1 MLRSMFS
8 AISGL
13 RAHQTKMDTVANNI
27 ANVNTVGFKTQ
38 NTVFETTLTQV
49 LRTGR
54 GPDDTEGGTNPAQV
68 GLGVKLAAI
77 TTDFGQGKTQNT
89 GRALDFMIQ
98 GDGFFVTKS
107 GGQQLFTRAG
117 SFTFDGAGKL
127 ITADGNRVQ
136 GWMAD
141 ADGKIDS
148 GGTMEDLQ
156 VQYGAALPPKATT
169 SVTMSRNVMID
180 PTAAAGANVRVA
192 KAVVY
197 NQAGVEQRLNLTWTQ
212 QSTDPGNGD
221 SYWVLSIDDEGA
233 VAPSATAQT
242 YGAKFT
248 AGGKP
253 VFTAE
258 GATTSTP
265 ASTFLAGNS
274 IPVTGWGSPTGATFD
289 FGQVTAQAAGTAI
302 QAVDQNGY
310 TAGSLSSFSLSEDGT
325 MTGVYTN
332 NERRAIGKLAM
343 ATFDNPSG
351 LINMGNTS
359 YAIGDNSGVALIG
372 EAGTGSL
379 GTLTSGALEM
389 SNVDLSEEF
398 TGLIIA
404 QRGFQANSRVI
415 TASDELLQ
423 DLVNL
428 KR

>member
-49 LRTGR
+49 LRSGR
-54 GPDDTEGGTNPAQV
+54 GPDATEGGTNPAQV

-98 GDGFFVTKS
+98 GDGFFVTENQ
-107 GGQQLFTRAG
+107 GQQLYTRAG

-127 ITADGNRVQ
+127 ITSDGNRVQ

-141 ADGKIDS
+141 EAGKIDT
-148 GGTMEDLQ
+148 GGTLEDLQ
-156 VQYGAALPPKATT
+156 VQYGAALPPRATT

-180 PTAAAGANVRVA
+180 AAAVNGADTNVRVA
-192 KAVVY
+192 KATVY
-197 NQAGVEQRLNLTWTQ
+197 NAAGVEQRLNLTWTQ
-212 QSTDPGNGD
+212 KTVNNTNGNSTWTLKIANEDGTTTPTPVTAD
-221 SYWVLSIDDEGA
+221 
-233 VAPSATAQT
+233 VA
-242 YGAKFT
+242 FT
-248 AGGKP
+248 AGGVP
-253 VFTAE
+253 TFSNLSA
-258 GATTSTP
+258 GTT
-265 ASTFLAGNS
+265 AGNKMT
-274 IPVTGWGSPTGATFD
+274 IPGWGNAAGVTFD

-302 QAVDQNGY
+302 SAVDQDGF
-310 TAGSLSSFSLSEDGT
+310 TAGSLSSFALAEDGT
-325 MTGVYTN
+325 ITGVYTN
-332 NERRAIGKLAM
+332 NERRAIGKLAL

-372 EAGTGSL
+372 AAGTGSL

-404 QRGFQANSRVI
+404 QRGFQANSKVI

>member
-1 MLRSMFS
+1 VLRSMFS

-141 ADGKIDS
+141 GNDKIDT
-148 GGTMEDLQ
+148 GGTLEDLQ
-156 VQYGAALPPKATT
+156 VQYGAALPPRATT
-169 SVTMSRNVMID
+169 AVTMSRNVMID
-180 PTAAAGANVRVA
+180 PASTTAAPNVKVA
-192 KAVVY
+192 KATVY
-197 NQAGVEQRLNLTWTQ
+197 TAAGVEQRLNLTWTQ
-212 QSTDPGNGD
+212 QGVPAADGT
-221 SYWVLSIDDEGA
+221 SYWLLNVKNEDGTTPPAD
-233 VAPSATAQT
+233 QT
-242 YGAKFT
+242 YGVKF
-248 AGGKP
+248 AGGKDP
-253 VFTAE
+253 VFTAA
-258 GATTSTP
+258 GATAANAGSTY
-265 ASTFLAGNS
+265 LAGHS
-274 IPVTGWGSPTGATFD
+274 VTVPGWGSTGGVAFD
-289 FGQVTAQAAGTAI
+289 FTQVTAQAAGTAI
-302 QAVDQNGY
+302 SAVDQDGY

-332 NERRAIGKLAM
+332 NERRAIGKLAL

-359 YAIGDNSGVALIG
+359 YSIGDNSGVALIG
-372 EAGTGSL
+372 AAGTGSL

>member
-49 LRTGR
+49 LRSGKS
-54 GPDDTEGGTNPAQV
+54 PDGLEGGSNPAQV

-98 GDGFFVTKS
+98 GDGFFVTEAD
-107 GGQQLFTRAG
+107 GQQLYTRAG
-117 SFTFDGAGKL
+117 SFTFDGSGKL
-127 ITADGNRVQ
+127 ITADGARVQ
-136 GWMAD
+136 GWAAD
-141 ADGKIDS
+141 AS
-148 GGTMEDLQ
+148 GVVNTNGALGDLAI
-156 VQYGAALPPKATT
+156 QYGAALPPNASTSATL
-169 SVTMSRNVMID
+169 SRNVQYVAGTTGNSVSTVATLYD
-180 PTAAAGANVRVA
+180 EAGTAQRMVLTYTQAATSAGANSDWTLTVA
-192 KAVVY
+192 NEKTPNTPIV
-197 NQAGVEQRLNLTWTQ
+197 
-212 QSTDPGNGD
+212 STTVSFPGGQNPTF
-221 SYWVLSIDDEGA
+221 GA
-233 VAPSATAQT
+233 VTNGTSSGSAADSVLTVAM
-242 YGAKFT
+242 
-248 AGGKP
+248 P
-253 VFTAE
+253 
-258 GATTSTP
+258 
-265 ASTFLAGNS
+265 
-274 IPVTGWGSPTGATFD
+274 WGDVDFD
-289 FGQVTAQAAGTAI
+289 MSQVTAFAAGTPVATTK
-302 QAVDQNGY
+302 QDGY
-310 TAGSLSSFSLSEDGT
+310 GSGSLQSFSLLEDGT
-325 MTGVYTN
+325 ITGVYTN
-332 NERRAIGKLAM
+332 GERRSVGKLAL

-351 LINMGNTS
+351 LVNMGNTS
-359 YAIGDNSGVALIG
+359 YSKGDNSGVALIG
-372 EAGTGSL
+372 TAGNGSL

>member
-49 LRTGR
+49 LRSGR
-54 GPDDTEGGTNPAQV
+54 GPDATEGGTNPAQV

-98 GDGFFVTKS
+98 GDGFFVTENQ
-107 GGQQLFTRAG
+107 GQQLYTRAG

-141 ADGKIDS
+141 AAGKIDT
-148 GGTMEDLQ
+148 GGTLEDLQ
-156 VQYGAALPPKATT
+156 VQYGAALPPRATT
-169 SVTMSRNVMID
+169 SVTMSRNVLVD
-180 PTAAAGANVRVA
+180 ATAAAGTHTVVA
-192 KAVVY
+192 KSTVY
-197 NQAGVEQRLNLTWTQ
+197 NAAGVEQRLNLTWTQ
-212 QSTDPGNGD
+212 QTVDNTTGD
-221 SYWVLSIDDEGA
+221 STWSLTIGNEDGTTTPTPQSYDV
-233 VAPSATAQT
+233 
-242 YGAKFT
+242 KFT
-248 AGGKP
+248 AGKDP
-253 VFTAE
+253 VFQAAGT
-258 GATTSTP
+258 TP
-265 ASTFLAGNS
+265 AAYGTAHTLAV
-274 IPVTGWGSPTGATFD
+274 PGWGSATGATFD
-289 FGQVTAQAAGTAI
+289 FTQVTSQAAGTAI
-302 QAVDQNGY
+302 AAVDQDGF
-310 TAGSLSSFSLSEDGT
+310 TAGSLSSFALAEDGT
-325 MTGVYTN
+325 ITGVYTN
-332 NERRAIGKLAM
+332 NERRAIGKLAL

-372 EAGTGSL
+372 AAGTGSL

-404 QRGFQANSRVI
+404 QRGFQANSKVI

>member
-49 LRTGR
+49 LRSGK

-98 GDGFFVTKS
+98 GDGFFVTKT

-136 GWMAD
+136 GWMSD
-141 ADGKIDS
+141 ADGTIDT
-148 GGTMEDLQ
+148 GGTLEDLQ

-169 SVTMSRNVMID
+169 AVTMSRNVLID
-180 PTAAAGANVRVA
+180 PAAAAGANVKVA
-192 KAVVY
+192 KATVY

-212 QSTDPGNGD
+212 QSVDNTNGN
-221 SYWVLSIDDEGA
+221 SQWTLSIANEDGTTPP
-233 VAPSATAQT
+233 APVTADVL
-242 YGAKFT
+242 FT
-248 AGGKP
+248 AGGTP
-253 VFTAE
+253 TFSNLSA
-258 GATTSTP
+258 GAATT
-265 ASTFLAGNS
+265 GNTLTV
-274 IPVTGWGSPTGATFD
+274 PGWGSPTGAVFD
-289 FGQVTAQAAGTAI
+289 FAQVTAQAAGTAI
-302 QAVDQNGY
+302 AAVDQNGY

-359 YAIGDNSGVALIG
+359 YAVGDNSGVALIG
-372 EAGTGSL
+372 AAGTGSL
-379 GTLTSGALEM
+379 GTLSSGALEM

-415 TASDELLQ
+415 SASDELLQ

>member
-49 LRTGR
+49 LRSGK
-54 GPDDTEGGTNPAQV
+54 GPDATEGGTNPAQV

-136 GWMAD
+136 GWMSD
-141 ADGKIDS
+141 ANGTIDT
-148 GGTMEDLQ
+148 GGTLEDLQ
-156 VQYGAALPPKATT
+156 IQYGAALPPRATT
-169 SVTMSRNVMID
+169 SVTMSRNVLID
-180 PTAAAGANVRVA
+180 PAAAAGANVKVA
-192 KAVVY
+192 KATVY
-197 NQAGVEQRLNLTWTQ
+197 NAAGVEQRLNLTWTQ
-212 QSTDPGNGD
+212 QSIDLTNGD
-221 SYWVLSIDDEGA
+221 SQWTLSIANEDGTTPPAPVTAD
-233 VAPSATAQT
+233 VAFS
-242 YGAKFT
+242 
-248 AGGKP
+248 AGGTP
-253 VFTAE
+253 TFSNLSA
-258 GATTSTP
+258 GAATT
-265 ASTFLAGNS
+265 GNTLTV
-274 IPVTGWGSPTGATFD
+274 PGWGSPTGAVFD
-289 FGQVTAQAAGTAI
+289 FAQVTAQAAGTAI
-302 QAVDQNGY
+302 AAVDQDGY
-310 TAGSLSSFSLSEDGT
+310 TAGSLSSFSLAEDGT

-359 YAIGDNSGVALIG
+359 YAVGDNSGVALIG
-372 EAGTGSL
+372 AAGTGSL
-379 GTLTSGALEM
+379 GTLSSGALEM

-415 TASDELLQ
+415 SASDELLQ

>member
-1 MLRSMFS
+1 M
-8 AISGL
+8 
-13 RAHQTKMDTVANNI
+13 
-27 ANVNTVGFKTQ
+27 
-38 NTVFETTLTQV
+38 
-49 LRTGR
+49 
-54 GPDDTEGGTNPAQV
+54 
-68 GLGVKLAAI
+68 KLAAI

-141 ADGKIDS
+141 ANGTIDS

-156 VQYGAALPPKATT
+156 IQYGAALPPRATT
-169 SVTMSRNVMID
+169 SVTMSRNVLID
-180 PTAAAGANVRVA
+180 PSAAAGANVKVA
-192 KAVVY
+192 KATVY
-197 NQAGVEQRLNLTWTQ
+197 NAAGVEQRLNLTWTQ
-212 QSTDPGNGD
+212 QSVDLTNGD
-221 SYWVLSIDDEGA
+221 STWTLSIANEDGSTPPAPVTADVAFSAGGTPTFTNLSAGA
-233 VAPSATAQT
+233 ATA
-242 YGAKFT
+242 
-248 AGGKP
+248 
-253 VFTAE
+253 
-258 GATTSTP
+258 
-265 ASTFLAGNS
+265 GNTLTV
-274 IPVTGWGSPTGATFD
+274 PGWGSPTGAVFD
-289 FGQVTAQAAGTAI
+289 FAQVTAQAAGTAI
-302 QAVDQNGY
+302 AAVDQNGY
-310 TAGSLSSFSLSEDGT
+310 TAGSLSSFSLAEDGT

-359 YAIGDNSGVALIG
+359 YAVGDNSGVALIG

-415 TASDELLQ
+415 SASDELLQ

>member
-49 LRTGR
+49 LRSGR

-107 GGQQLFTRAG
+107 GGQELFTRAG

-141 ADGKIDS
+141 ADGKIDT
-148 GGTMEDLQ
+148 GGTREDLQ

-180 PTAAAGANVRVA
+180 PTATATAPNVKVA
-192 KAVVY
+192 KATVY
-197 NQAGVEQRLNLTWTQ
+197 NAAGVEQRLNLTWTQ
-212 QSTDPGNGD
+212 QSTNQTNGD
-221 SYWVLSIDDEGA
+221 SYWLLN
-233 VAPSATAQT
+233 VANEDGTTTPAPVT
-242 YGAKFT
+242 YGVKFT
-248 AGGKP
+248 AGKDP
-253 VFTAE
+253 VFTAA
-258 GATTSTP
+258 GATTADATSTY
-265 ASTFLAGNS
+265 AAGHTLAV
-274 IPVTGWGSPTGATFD
+274 PGWGAPTGATFD
-289 FGQVTAQAAGTAI
+289 FTQVTAQAAGTAVS
-302 QAVDQNGY
+302 AVDQNGY

-332 NERRAIGKLAM
+332 NERRAIGKLAL

-359 YAIGDNSGVALIG
+359 YSVGDNSGVALIG
-372 EAGTGSL
+372 AAGTGSL
-379 GTLTSGALEM
+379 GSLTSGALEM

>member
-49 LRTGR
+49 LRSGR
-54 GPDDTEGGTNPAQV
+54 GPDATEGGTNPAQV

-98 GDGFFVTKS
+98 GDGFFVTENQ
-107 GGQQLFTRAG
+107 GQQLYTRAG

-141 ADGKIDS
+141 AAGRIDP
-148 GGTMEDLQ
+148 GGTLEDLQ
-156 VQYGAALPPKATT
+156 VQYGAALPPNATKA
-169 SVTMSRNVMID
+169 VTMSRNVLID
-180 PTAAAGANVRVA
+180 PDATTAAPNVKVA
-192 KAVVY
+192 KATVY
-197 NQAGVEQRLNLTWTQ
+197 NAAGVEQRLNLTWTQ
-212 QSTDPGNGD
+212 TSVDNTDGD
-221 SYWVLSIDDEGA
+221 SQWSLSIANEDGTTPPAA
-233 VAPSATAQT
+233 VTT
-242 YGAKFT
+242 TVDFT
-248 AGGKP
+248 AGGTP
-253 VFTAE
+253 TFSGMTG
-258 GATTSTP
+258 GAT
-265 ASTFLAGNS
+265 AAGQKLTV
-274 IPVTGWGSPTGATFD
+274 PGWGAPGGVVFD
-289 FGQVTAQAAGTAI
+289 FAQVTAQAAGTAI
-302 QAVDQNGY
+302 SAVDQDGF
-310 TAGSLSSFSLSEDGT
+310 TAGSLSSFALSEDGT
-325 MTGVYTN
+325 ITGVYTN
-332 NERRAIGKLAM
+332 NERRAIGKLAL

-372 EAGTGSL
+372 PAGTGSL
-379 GTLTSGALEM
+379 GSLTSGALEM

-404 QRGFQANSRVI
+404 QRGFQANSKVI

>member
-27 ANVNTVGFKTQ
+27 ANVNTVGYKTQ

-54 GPDDTEGGTNPAQV
+54 GPDGTEGGTNPAQV

-98 GDGFFVTKS
+98 GDGFFVTENQ
-107 GGQQLFTRAG
+107 GQQLYTRAG

-136 GWMAD
+136 GWTAD
-141 ADGKIDS
+141 ADGTIDT
-148 GGTMEDLQ
+148 GGALDDLQ
-156 VQYGAALPPKATT
+156 VQYGAAIPPNATKA
-169 SVTMSRNVMID
+169 VTMSRNVLVD
-180 PTAAAGANVRVA
+180 ATAAPGTHTVVA
-192 KAVVY
+192 KSTVY
-197 NQAGVEQRLNLTWTQ
+197 NAAGTEQRLNLTWTQ
-212 QSTDPGNGD
+212 QDVTSTGD
-221 SYWVLSIDDEGA
+221 STWTLTVDDED
-233 VAPSATAQT
+233 AP
-242 YGAKFT
+242 
-248 AGGKP
+248 AGGGP
-253 VFTAE
+253 NRVTFDVAFVGGSAPTFTLPTPNPS
-258 GATTSTP
+258 GAATSG
-265 ASTFLAGNS
+265 STLTVN
-274 IPVTGWGSPTGATFD
+274 GWGSGTAGVTFD
-289 FGQVTAQAAGTAI
+289 FTAVTAQAAGTAI
-302 QAVDQNGY
+302 AAVDQDGY

-325 MTGVYTN
+325 ITGVYTN
-332 NERRAIGKLAM
+332 NERRAIGKLAL

-351 LINMGNTS
+351 LVNMGNTS
-359 YAIGDNSGVALIG
+359 YAIGDNSGVPLIG
-372 EAGTGSL
+372 AAGSGSL
-379 GTLTSGALEM
+379 GILTSGALEM

-404 QRGFQANSRVI
+404 QRGFQANSKVI

>member
-1 MLRSMFS
+1 VLRSMFS

-49 LRTGR
+49 LRSGK
-54 GPDDTEGGTNPAQV
+54 GPDATEGGTNPAQV

-136 GWMAD
+136 GWMSD
-141 ADGKIDS
+141 VDGNIDT
-148 GGTMEDLQ
+148 GGTLEDLQ
-156 VQYGAALPPKATT
+156 IQYGAALPPKATT
-169 SVTMSRNVMID
+169 AVTMSRNVLID
-180 PTAAAGANVRVA
+180 PNAAPGANVKVA
-192 KAVVY
+192 KATVY

-212 QSTDPGNGD
+212 QSVDNSTGD
-221 SYWVLSIDDEGA
+221 SYWLLN
-233 VAPSATAQT
+233 VANEDGSTTPAPVT
-242 YGAKFT
+242 YGAKFS
-248 AGGKP
+248 AGKDP
-253 VFTAE
+253 VFSAA
-258 GATTSTP
+258 GATTATP
-265 ASTFLAGNS
+265 TDTYGTAHTIAV
-274 IPVTGWGSPTGATFD
+274 PGWGAPTGATFD
-289 FGQVTAQAAGTAI
+289 FAQVTAQAAGTAI
-302 QAVDQNGY
+302 AAVDQNGY
-310 TAGSLSSFSLSEDGT
+310 TAGSLSSFSLAEDGT

-359 YAIGDNSGVALIG
+359 YAVGDNSGVALIG
-372 EAGTGSL
+372 AAGTGSL
-379 GTLTSGALEM
+379 GTLSSGALEM

-415 TASDELLQ
+415 SASDELLQ

>member
-49 LRTGR
+49 LRSGR
-54 GPDDTEGGTNPAQV
+54 GPDATEGGTNPAQV

-98 GDGFFVTKS
+98 GDGFFVTENQ
-107 GGQQLFTRAG
+107 GQQLYTRAG

-141 ADGKIDS
+141 AAGKIDT
-148 GGTMEDLQ
+148 GGTLEDLQ
-156 VQYGAALPPKATT
+156 VQYGAALPPRATT

-180 PTAAAGANVRVA
+180 AAAVNGADTNVRVA
-192 KAVVY
+192 KATVY
-197 NQAGVEQRLNLTWTQ
+197 NAAGVEQRLNLTWTQ
-212 QSTDPGNGD
+212 KTVNNTNGNSTWTLKIANEDGTTTPTPVTAD
-221 SYWVLSIDDEGA
+221 
-233 VAPSATAQT
+233 VA
-242 YGAKFT
+242 FT
-248 AGGKP
+248 AGGVP
-253 VFTAE
+253 TFSNLSAGTTA
-258 GATTSTP
+258 ANKMT
-265 ASTFLAGNS
+265 
-274 IPVTGWGSPTGATFD
+274 IPGWGNAAGVTFD

-302 QAVDQNGY
+302 SAVDQDGF
-310 TAGSLSSFSLSEDGT
+310 TAGSLSSFALAEDGT
-325 MTGVYTN
+325 ITGVYTN
-332 NERRAIGKLAM
+332 NERRAIGKLAL

-372 EAGTGSL
+372 AAGTGSL

-404 QRGFQANSRVI
+404 QRGFQANSKVI

>member
-1 MLRSMFS
+1 MFS

-49 LRTGR
+49 LRSGK

-136 GWMAD
+136 GWMSD
-141 ADGKIDS
+141 ADGKIDT
-148 GGTMEDLQ
+148 GGTLEDLQ

-169 SVTMSRNVMID
+169 AVTMSRNVLID
-180 PTAAAGANVRVA
+180 AAATTAGTNVKVA
-192 KAVVY
+192 KATVY

-212 QSTDPGNGD
+212 QSVDNSTGD
-221 SYWVLSIDDEGA
+221 SYWLLN
-233 VAPSATAQT
+233 VANEDGSATPAPVT
-242 YGAKFT
+242 YGAKFS
-248 AGGKP
+248 AGKDP
-253 VFTAE
+253 VFTAA
-258 GATTSTP
+258 GATTATP
-265 ASTFLAGNS
+265 TDTYGTAHT
-274 IPVTGWGSPTGATFD
+274 IDVPGWGAPTGATFD
-289 FGQVTAQAAGTAI
+289 FTQVTAQAAGTAI
-302 QAVDQNGY
+302 AAVDQNGY

-359 YAIGDNSGVALIG
+359 YAVGDNSGVALIG
-372 EAGTGSL
+372 AAGTGSL
-379 GTLTSGALEM
+379 GTLSSGALEM

-415 TASDELLQ
+415 SASDELLQ